1 MKNIVLIG
9 MPGCGKSTLGRCLA
23 ERLGRDF
30 IDADPEIEKD
40 SGKTIP
46 ELFAVSEDF
55 FRKQET
61 RTTKRLSALQDKVLA
76 MGGGVVLRQENIISL
91 KENGLIIFL
100 DRSPEDIRAHYT
112 VKTYEDLKMVGGDL
126 LINCTPVG
134 MFPKTDASPVDGT
147 VMDHFAAAVDIIYN
161 PAETKFMK
169 LARQQGKTAVN
180 GLFML
185 VAQAVAA
192 DEIWLERKLDA
203 GLIADVTDIIARL
216 L

>member
-76 MGGGVVLRQENIISL
+76 MGGGVVLRQENISSL

-100 DRSPEDIRAHYT
+100 DRSPEDIIGDVDTKTRPLLAAGRRRIYDLYAQREALYRA
-112 VKTYEDLKMVGGDL
+112 
-126 LINCTPVG
+126 
-134 MFPKTDASPVDGT
+134 A
-147 VMDHFAAAVDIIYN
+147 
-161 PAETKFMK
+161 
-169 LARQQGKTAVN
+169 
-180 GLFML
+180 
-185 VAQAVAA
+185 
-192 DEIWLERKLDA
+192 
-203 GLIADVTDIIARL
+203 ADVTVQNKGSMQDVLLRLMDAARVL
-216 L
+216 QQRNNLYNNL